1 MIANR
6 TISIMTCG
14 IITLSL
20 LKPLLKKGLSHFS
33 SLLTSGLLGRVA
45 LSPTD
50 IFMSSYLV
58 KIVILRIKFAHV
70 MYKTA
75 VHIGKY

>member
-1 MIANR
+1 M
-6 TISIMTCG
+6 
-14 IITLSL
+14 
-20 LKPLLKKGLSHFS
+20 
-33 SLLTSGLLGRVA
+33 GRVA